1 MTTFQLETDYLI
13 AGSGAVGMAF
23 ADVILTETDA
33 DMIIVDRHAKP
44 GGHWNDAY
52 PFVTLHQPSQFYGV
66 SSKELS
72 RGEKDKVG
80 LNKGLFD
87 LASGAEVSAY
97 FDDVMRHQFLPSG
110 RVKYFPMCNYQQA
123 DQTDDPKSGRFISR
137 VSGKEHLVKA
147 RKKLIDATYLKTSVP
162 STHTPNFKVGED
174 VRFIPL
180 NDLPRVE
187 TPPDNYVVIGAGK
200 TGVDACLWL
209 LEQGVNPDMITW
221 IVNRDAWMLN
231 RQNTQFSD
239 EFFVDT
245 LGAHANQMQSI
256 AEADTIE
263 DMFDRLEACGYF
275 IRIDKN
281 VRPQMFHG
289 ATSSL
294 AEVEQLRRIKNV
306 VRMGY
311 VTELTTDEIT
321 LERGEI
327 PTTPNTLHVDCSARA
342 VANDVL
348 KPVFEGDVI
357 TPQMIRPY
365 QPVFSAAMIA
375 YIELN
380 YETEEDKNRVSRP
393 VPLPNADT
401 DYILFTLASLIN
413 QREWLGE
420 PKLQKWIASNRLDGA
435 SKLVAGIKP
444 EETDKKEILM
454 RIKEFSPRAASVRRP
469 KRAGDCR
476 GG

>member
-1 MTTFQLETDYLI
+1 MSEILQADYVI
-13 AGSGAVGMAF
+13 VGSGAVGMAF
-23 ADVILTETDA
+23 ADILVSDSDA
-33 DMIIVDRHAKP
+33 SIIIIDRYAKP
-44 GGHWNDAY
+44 GGHWNVAY
-52 PFVTLHQPSQFYGV
+52 PFVRLHQPSTTYGV
-66 SSKELS
+66 SSKELGGG
-72 RGEKDKVG
+72 RKEIGG
-80 LNKGLFD
+80 LNDGLNE
-87 LASGAEVSAY
+87 LATGAQVSAY

-110 RVKYFPMCNYQQA
+110 RVQYFPMCDYRH
-123 DQTDDPKSGRFISR
+123 DEHSDDVKCGRFVSR
-137 VSGKEHLVKA
+137 VSGKEQQVKA

-162 STHTPNFKVGED
+162 ATHTPNFKIGED

-209 LEQGVNPDMITW
+209 LEHGVEPDMITW
-221 IVNRDAWMLN
+221 VVNRDAWMLN

-239 EFFVDT
+239 EFFTDT
-245 LGAHANQMQSI
+245 IGAHANQMQSV
-256 AEADTIE
+256 AEAENIE

-281 VRPQMFHG
+281 IRPKMFHG
-289 ATSSL
+289 ATSSV

-311 VTELTTDEIT
+311 VTEITTDEIT
-321 LERGEI
+321 FERGRL
-327 PTTPNTLHVDCSARA
+327 PATPGTLYVDCSARP
-342 VANDVL
+342 VANEAL

-375 YIELN
+375 YVELN
-380 YETEEDKNRVSRP
+380 YETEADKNRLARP

-413 QREWLGE
+413 QREWMAE
-420 PKLQKWIASNRLDGA
+420 PKLQKWIMSNRLDGA
-435 SKLVAGIKP
+435 SKLVASMKP

-454 RIKEFSPRAASVRRP
+454 RIKEFSPRAAF
-469 KRAGDCR
+469 KLMELKDQIK
-476 GG
+476 